1 MPVRTDPAPG
11 TDQPSGHPLAIPTAA
26 GDDPAPATAG
36 DGGLLL
42 PGDLTA
48 VGTYV
53 AAAQADA
60 TRAAYARDVAAW
72 TTWCAGR
79 SLSSALPADPLTVAA
94 WLAAMA
100 DDGRS
105 PRYVSRR
112 LSALNDA
119 HRSAGH
125 PAPGD
130 SEGVRRT
137 LAGIRR
143 TAARAGYRPR
153 RARALDTATVRA
165 LVEDLPDTLPGRRD
179 RCLILVGYALG
190 LRASD
195 LVWLRIEDL
204 TPAGHGGLDVLLR
217 FSKTDQEGAGETL
230 ALAEGV
236 REVTCPVRAAR
247 AWLAALA
254 EQGVTSGPL
263 FRSVGKGRSPRL
275 GATPLTTRSVDLV
288 LERAAQRAGVSTEG
302 LSPHSL
308 RRGFATTA
316 YAQGVSEKEIS
327 RTGRWRSLVVRSY
340 DASGRWA
347 DPASGSLGL

>member
-1 MPVRTDPAPG
+1 MTEDRADPTIAVQE
-11 TDQPSGHPLAIPTAA
+11 TS
-26 GDDPAPATAG
+26 DDA
-36 DGGLLL
+36 GLLL

-48 VGTYV
+48 VGAYV
-53 AAAQADA
+53 DASLADS
-60 TRAAYARDVAAW
+60 TREAYARDLAAW
-72 TTWCAGR
+72 AAWCRGR
-79 SLSSALPADPLTVAA
+79 SLPAGLPADPLSVAA
-94 WLAAMA
+94 WLAGMA

-105 PRYVSRR
+105 PRYVARR

-119 HRSAGH
+119 HRRAGLT
-125 PAPGD
+125 PPGD

-137 LAGIRR
+137 LTGIRR
-143 TAARAGYRPR
+143 TAVRSGYRPR
-153 RARALDTATVRA
+153 RARAVDTATVRA
-165 LVEDLPDTLPGRRD
+165 LVEDLPDTLAGARD

-195 LVWLRIEDL
+195 LCGLRIEDVV
-204 TPAGHGGLDVLLR
+204 PAGHGGLDVLVR

-236 REVTCPVRAAR
+236 RESTCPVRAVR
-247 AWLAALA
+247 AWRAALA
-254 EQGVTSGPL
+254 AQGVTSGPL
-263 FRSVGKGRSPRL
+263 FRSVGKGHAPRL
-275 GATPLTTRSVDLV
+275 GERPLTTRSVDLV
-288 LERAAQRAGVSTEG
+288 LQRAAERAGVSPEG

-340 DASGRWA
+340 DASSRWA

>member
-1 MPVRTDPAPG
+1 METTGTSTPGADPGGAPVAAAAAAAAVPG
-11 TDQPSGHPLAIPTAA
+11 T
-26 GDDPAPATAG
+26 
-36 DGGLLL
+36 GGLLL

-48 VGTYV
+48 VGSYV
-53 AAAQADA
+53 AAAQAAA
-60 TRAAYARDVAAW
+60 TRDAYARDLRAWAAW
-72 TTWCAGR
+72 CRAR
-79 SLSSALPADPLTVAA
+79 SLPSALPADPLVVAA

-105 PRYVSRR
+105 PSYVARR

-119 HRSAGH
+119 HRTAGH

-143 TAARAGYRPR
+143 SAVRAGHRPR

-165 LVEDLPDTLPGRRD
+165 LVEDLPDTLAGRRD
-179 RCLILVGYALG
+179 RCLVLLGFALG

-195 LVWLRIEDL
+195 LCRLHVEDL
-204 TPAGHGGLDVLLR
+204 IPAGHGGLDVLVR
-217 FSKTDQEGAGETL
+217 FSKTDQDGAGETL

-247 AWLAALA
+247 AWLDTLA
-254 EQGVTSGPL
+254 GQGVTSGPL
-263 FRSVGKGRSPRL
+263 FRSVGKGRAPRL
-275 GATPLTTRSVDLV
+275 GTTALSTRSVALV
-288 LERAAQRAGVSTEG
+288 LGRAAVRAGVPTEG

-316 YAQGVSEKEIS
+316 YAQGVPEKEIS

-340 DASGRWA
+340 DASSRWA
-347 DPASGSLGL
+347 DPASGALGL

>member
-1 MPVRTDPAPG
+1 VTTPTPTGDVVPHAP
-11 TDQPSGHPLAIPTAA
+11 
-26 GDDPAPATAG
+26 DD
-36 DGGLLL
+36 DGLLL

-48 VGTYV
+48 VGSYV
-53 AAAQADA
+53 AAAQADT
-60 TRAAYARDVAAW
+60 TRASYARDVAAW
-72 TTWCAGR
+72 ASWCAGR
-79 SLSSALPADPLTVAA
+79 SLPGTLPADPLTVAA

-105 PRYVSRR
+105 PRYVARR

-125 PAPGD
+125 AAPGD

-153 RARALDTATVRA
+153 RARAVDTATVRA
-165 LVEDLPDTLPGRRD
+165 LVEDLPDTLGGLRD

-195 LVWLRIEDL
+195 LCGLRVEDL

-236 REVTCPVRAAR
+236 REVTCPVRAVR
-247 AWLAALA
+247 AWTAALG
-254 EQGVTSGPL
+254 EQGITTGPL
-263 FRSVGKGRSPRL
+263 FRSVGKGRTQRL
-275 GATPLTTRSVDLV
+275 GAGALTTRSVDLV
-288 LERAAQRAGVSTEG
+288 LERAARRAGVSTEG

-316 YAQGVSEKEIS
+316 YAQGVPEKEIS

-340 DASGRWA
+340 DASSRWA